1 MKINEQG
8 HSITKRLYDLYL
20 EFYNNDNIFNNFNR
34 CVRYK
39 GYLIETDL
47 IDQIKNSISYE
58 SLKAIFKNNIKYE
71 NFKQKIGNHENINIH
86 NLVKITQFSNS
97 KDLLQALNENKKF
110 YIITYSLLN
119 KLSDFSPN
127 ITNNNN
133 YFIFTLENN
142 KLLLVFNQEGKEDK
156 IYFYNKNNGLIEKSL
171 LFKNIEICNDKVT
184 KNATPNKC
192 SKNINSKMANTANN
206 FYKKKE
212 NKIIE
217 TKNIKVN
224 DNNIRLQKQVKAD
237 IEFLLRL
244 YFHFYNL
251 NIIFKNS
258 IKVKSNQIYF
268 FIKADLIEKYKNFYE
283 NNYLENFLNSERIQ
297 QIINNKKSSFEY
309 IHIESLND
317 LLKEI
322 IRILPEEYKCL
333 FQKKNIM
340 EFIKETNN
348 IEYYNPKSI
357 NYECL
362 NVINIVD
369 CYLIRGE
376 IINLLMKNKN
386 EQIKSVLNDFS
397 FKYSIIK
404 DKSVCVYKEAI
415 YIGKLNEQNIFQS
428 EIIIKYNYQESYNE
442 IIKDLNNNSFD
453 NFIKNINIT
462 NKNIGKYKNL
472 NNQLIILNEQY
483 LNKKKFQNKLS
494 KELHNNY
501 DTFNPLNKNIK
512 RPMLHNKYALKEKI
526 NNVKLLIYIMID
538 FYKTKN
544 KIENSMKG
552 EKIQEKLYPVN
563 FAFFEEYLKKNNLLI
578 IFQDQNLNTI
588 IENSDYNLS
597 NEEIFIKLSESH
609 VLDKFK
615 IPNKVYSTMKNK
627 YPSKI
632 DVNSNY
638 FFYKDFILLSKESI
652 NLLNDYSDK
661 NFQDITY
668 FFKDKKIY
676 MILNKNLGVEICN
689 LNQNYYL
696 IPEYFFVYFNLNEAI
711 NQISLITKTGYK
723 TYIEKYTIFKNEDYS
738 SPIFINENAVIGYAY
753 NFSNFNKNNQ
763 SDLLKNDI
771 LLAMIQL
778 YFRDIEKK
786 ISSKKYH
793 LVNTNLIKK
802 IKSNYDFGNLAN
814 NLNEI
819 NEAKQIIESIKNKGT
834 NFDELLTYKRIC
846 LIIKELPNE
855 IITKF
860 QGKNKANI
868 IDDFI
873 LEKIDIKVINNTNIM
888 YYDNLELLSDN
899 IYKLLFKKKNNDY
912 LSKYYLEIQ
921 TTKKYIYFEIPKF
934 INNDDTQIIILEV
947 GSLNENNIFIP
958 EYILIYNSKEIYEKD
973 INNHNKKNDLDSFLD
988 NYNFSENN
996 SGKLFDEQQ
1005 NQIGV
1010 IYNLN
1015 QNQIKVK
1022 TNIIFTKKNFDNYNY
1037 NKYIYINK
1045 APKKDMSNLH
1055 KLPNENVKQ
1064 NNFINIQNNIINVS
1078 LPQPRVFSPV
1088 NNFNNKMFS
1097 EIKEIKQEFIKPIL
1111 IGLQSIGEAPI
1122 FMNAILQC
1130 FCQIEKLVNYI
1141 KYKPKIQDIIDNYK
1155 MKKRI
1160 NLISSFKILVDN
1172 LWPSQDG
1179 STNLLYN
1186 NKYYYFAPY
1195 EITDKFSLIN
1205 QNFKNFIPKDLI
1217 DLILNNLHLDLNK
1230 QNQYNI
1236 TSKLINDSD
1245 KHQVFRSY
1253 IETFTNKNCSII
1265 SAIFFGFFQI
1275 CEFCSLCNTAK
1286 YEFESFNSLYFDLWK
1301 IKSFKMEQS
1310 QINNYFSENI
1320 NLQDCFE
1327 YQRRIDQTE
1336 NEMIFCSMCKNIN
1349 MHYKKTT
1356 IYSAPNL
1363 LIISLNL
1370 MNDLQNKIKF
1380 DLWDS
1385 FNLNN
1390 YVEKGNEW
1398 FYNLI
1403 GIVAFNMNTYHYIA
1417 YCKNPIDKNW
1427 YKYNDDAVSGIKN
1440 NIINEINNSCF
1451 PSILF
1456 YQNEK

>member
-1 MKINEQG
+1 
-8 HSITKRLYDLYL
+8 
-20 EFYNNDNIFNNFNR
+20 
-34 CVRYK
+34 
-39 GYLIETDL
+39 
-47 IDQIKNSISYE
+47 
-58 SLKAIFKNNIKYE
+58 
-71 NFKQKIGNHENINIH
+71 
-86 NLVKITQFSNS
+86 
-97 KDLLQALNENKKF
+97 
-110 YIITYSLLN
+110 
-119 KLSDFSPN
+119 
-127 ITNNNN
+127 
-133 YFIFTLENN
+133 
-142 KLLLVFNQEGKEDK
+142 
-156 IYFYNKNNGLIEKSL
+156 
-171 LFKNIEICNDKVT
+171 
-184 KNATPNKC
+184 
-192 SKNINSKMANTANN
+192 
-206 FYKKKE
+206 
-212 NKIIE
+212 
-217 TKNIKVN
+217 
-224 DNNIRLQKQVKAD
+224 
-237 IEFLLRL
+237 
-244 YFHFYNL
+244 
-251 NIIFKNS
+251 
-258 IKVKSNQIYF
+258 
-268 FIKADLIEKYKNFYE
+268 
-283 NNYLENFLNSERIQ
+283 
-297 QIINNKKSSFEY
+297 
-309 IHIESLND
+309 
-317 LLKEI
+317 
-322 IRILPEEYKCL
+322 
-333 FQKKNIM
+333 
-340 EFIKETNN
+340 
-348 IEYYNPKSI
+348 
-357 NYECL
+357 
-362 NVINIVD
+362 
-369 CYLIRGE
+369 
-376 IINLLMKNKN
+376 MKNKN

-428 EIIIKYNYQESYNE
+428 EIIIKYNDQESYNE

-512 RPMLHNKYALKEKI
+512 RPKLQNKYGLKEKI

-552 EKIQEKLYPVN
+552 EKIQEKLYPIN

-615 IPNKVYSTMKNK
+615 IPNKVYTSTKKK

-632 DVNSNY
+632 DVNSNN

-652 NLLNDYSDK
+652 NLLNDYSEK

-676 MILNKNLGVEICN
+676 MILNKNLGVEICH
-689 LNQNYYL
+689 LNQNNYL
-696 IPEYFFVYFNLNEAI
+696 TPEYFFVYFNLNEAI
-711 NQISLITKTGYK
+711 NQIPLITKTGYK

-738 SPIFINENAVIGYAY
+738 SPIFINENSVIGYTY
-753 NFSNFNKNNQ
+753 DFSNFNKNNQ
-763 SDLLKNDI
+763 TDLLNNDI
-771 LLAMIQL
+771 LLAMIL
-778 YFRDIEKK
+778 FYFRDIEKK

-802 IKSNYDFGNLAN
+802 IKSNYDFANLAN

-834 NFDELLTYKRIC
+834 NFYELLTYKKIY

-855 IITKF
+855 IIMKF

-873 LEKIDIKVINNTNIM
+873 LEEIDIKAINNTNIM

-912 LSKYYLEIQ
+912 LSKYYLEIFA
-921 TTKKYIYFEIPKF
+921 TEKYLYFEIQKL
-934 INNDDTQIIILEV
+934 INNDDTQKIFIEV
-947 GSLNENNIFIP
+947 GSLDENNIFIP

-988 NYNFSENN
+988 NYNFSVNN
-996 SGKLFDEQQ
+996 SGKLFDEKQKE
-1005 NQIGV
+1005 IGY

-1015 QNQIKVK
+1015 QNHTKV
-1022 TNIIFTKKNFDNYNY
+1022 IISKQKKNFNNNNYNR
-1037 NKYIYINK
+1037 YIYINET
-1045 APKKDMSNLH
+1045 PKKDMSDFNT
-1055 KLPNENVKQ
+1055 LPNKDLKQ
-1064 NNFINIQNNIINVS
+1064 NNFIKIQNNKINIPLS
-1078 LPQPRVFSPV
+1078 QPRFLSPG
-1088 NNFNNKMFS
+1088 NNSNNKIFS
-1097 EIKEIKQEFIKPIL
+1097 EIKQEFKKPIL
-1111 IGLQSIGEAPI
+1111 IGLQSIKEAPI

-1130 FCQIEKLVNYI
+1130 FCHIEKLVNYI
-1141 KYKPKIQDIIDNYK
+1141 KYKPKIQNIIDNYK
-1155 MKKRI
+1155 MKNKI

-1172 LWPSQDG
+1172 LWPSQNG

-1195 EITDKFSLIN
+1195 EIKDKFSLLN

-1236 TSKLINDSD
+1236 KVQLINNLD
-1245 KHQVFRSY
+1245 KNQVLSSY
-1253 IETFTNKNCSII
+1253 METFRNENCSVI
-1265 SAIFFGFFQI
+1265 SDNFFGCYQI
-1275 CEFCSLCNTAK
+1275 CEFCSLCKTAK

-1301 IKSFKMEQS
+1301 INSFKIEQS
-1310 QINNYFSENI
+1310 KFNNYFSENL

-1327 YQRRIDQTE
+1327 YQRRIELQTE
-1336 NEMIFCSMCKNIN
+1336 NKMNFCSICKNSNI
-1349 MHYKKTT
+1349 YYRKTT
-1356 IYSAPNL
+1356 IYSAPKI
-1363 LIISLNL
+1363 LIISLNS
-1370 MNDLQNKIKF
+1370 MNELQNEIKF
-1380 DLWDS
+1380 DLWDRI
-1385 FNLNN
+1385 NLNN
-1390 YVEKGNEW
+1390 YVENGNEW

-1403 GIVAFNMNTYHYIA
+1403 GIVAFNMKTYHYIA

-1427 YKYNDDAVSGIKN
+1427 YKYNDDAVSGIKS

-1456 YQNEK
+1456 YQNKK